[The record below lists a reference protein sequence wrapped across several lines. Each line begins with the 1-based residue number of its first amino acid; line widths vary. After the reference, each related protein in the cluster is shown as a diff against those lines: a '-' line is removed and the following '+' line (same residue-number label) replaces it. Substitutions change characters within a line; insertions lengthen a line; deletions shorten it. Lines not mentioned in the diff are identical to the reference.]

1 MADILHIFMW
11 RWKIRRALISMAVKQ
26 VSLELNLHLLNRI
39 LFIEK
44 FSKHVRIEPFTSA
57 FLTRLLVTSF
67 SDGETDVK

>member
-1 MADILHIFMW
+1 
-11 RWKIRRALISMAVKQ
+11 MAVKQ

-44 FSKHVRIEPFTSA
+44 FSKHIRIEPFTSA